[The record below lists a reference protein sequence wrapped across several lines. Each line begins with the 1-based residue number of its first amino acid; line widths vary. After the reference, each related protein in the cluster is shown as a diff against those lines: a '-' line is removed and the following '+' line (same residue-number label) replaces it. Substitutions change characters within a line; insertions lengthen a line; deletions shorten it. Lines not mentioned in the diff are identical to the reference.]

1 MAIKEEKWKDNVEG
15 KFYVD
20 SHCIACEACVQE
32 AQNFF
37 AMNMIAGHAH
47 VYRQPSNE
55 KEIALCKEAQL
66 LCPVEAIGNDGN

>member
-20 SHCIACEACVQE
+20 SHCIACEACTNE
-32 AQNFF
+32 APEFF
-37 AMNMIAGHAH
+37 SMNVIAGHAH
-47 VYRQPSNE
+47 VHRQPL
-55 KEIALCKEAQL
+55 KEQDIALCDEALL